1 VIRSGLAVAV
11 AASFAVSASCA
22 GPNEPPPAQADV
34 APRDAAHQGIT
45 APHGDHTPHHGGMVL
60 MNGDL
65 HFEVVFDPGGRHRV
79 WFTDAI
85 RADLPASVASRV
97 TMVVAR
103 PEQAPEALT
112 LAIDEA
118 GESWVAAGRSVDG
131 ENVMV
136 TVEYSAQGEPYRIEL
151 PFMAPGQK

>member
-1 VIRSGLAVAV
+1 VIRSRLAVAV
-11 AASFAVSASCA
+11 AASLAVSASCA
-22 GPNEPPPAQADV
+22 GPGEPPPAQADV

-45 APHGDHTPHHGGMVL
+45 APHGDHSPHHGGMVL

-136 TVEYSAQGEPYRIEL
+136 TVEYAAQGELYRIEL
-151 PFMAPGQK
+151 PFMASGQK